1 MSEQESFL
9 QLKSEIQTLKIKD
22 EYRSKELDA
31 LMVKL
36 SDTST
41 KLNALS
47 ENIGRLLAAQDVNKM
62 TDKEFREEMKILHTR
77 IGDLQYHHFSFETT
91 EPTTHIQ
98 VELKGEKD
106 FDFCLYLKKDTPAFR
121 SNADHAVTGS
131 GNTKTISRHLTLG
144 KWFVSVECTT
154 TVKAEL
160 DGCRGFFNYSGKTS
174 VLNGAAYRIK
184 LVTAK

>member
-1 MSEQESFL
+1 MPDQESFL

-77 IGDLQYHHFSFETT
+77 IGDLQDKMNTMIDKTETRMNSDVNL
-91 EPTTHIQ
+91 I
-98 VELKGEKD
+98 
-106 FDFCLYLKKDTPAFR
+106 Y
-121 SNADHAVTGS
+121 
-131 GNTKTISRHLTLG
+131 TKLESLERWRWITI
-144 KWFVSVECTT
+144 
-154 TVKAEL
+154 
-160 DGCRGFFNYSGKTS
+160 
-174 VLNGAAYRIK
+174 GAAT
-184 LVTAK
+184 LVAWLLTHVIPKVIS

>member
-1 MSEQESFL
+1 MPEQESFL

-62 TDKEFREEMKILHTR
+62 TDKEYREEMKILHTR
-77 IGDLQYHHFSFETT
+77 IGDLQDKMNTMIDKTET
-91 EPTTHIQ
+91 
-98 VELKGEKD
+98 
-106 FDFCLYLKKDTPAFR
+106 R
-121 SNADHAVTGS
+121 M
-131 GNTKTISRHLTLG
+131 NTDINSIYTKLESLERWRWITI
-144 KWFVSVECTT
+144 
-154 TVKAEL
+154 
-160 DGCRGFFNYSGKTS
+160 
-174 VLNGAAYRIK
+174 GAATFVAWLLTHVVPKY
-184 LVTAK
+184 VN

>member
-1 MSEQESFL
+1 MPEQESIL

-77 IGDLQYHHFSFETT
+77 IGDLQDKMNTMIDKTET
-91 EPTTHIQ
+91 
-98 VELKGEKD
+98 
-106 FDFCLYLKKDTPAFR
+106 R
-121 SNADHAVTGS
+121 M
-131 GNTKTISRHLTLG
+131 NTDINLIYNKLESLERWRWITI
-144 KWFVSVECTT
+144 
-154 TVKAEL
+154 
-160 DGCRGFFNYSGKTS
+160 
-174 VLNGAAYRIK
+174 GAATFVAWLLTHVVPKY
-184 LVTAK
+184 VN

>member
-1 MSEQESFL
+1 MPEQESIL

-36 SDTST
+36 SDTSA

-77 IGDLQYHHFSFETT
+77 IGDLQDKMNTMIDKTET
-91 EPTTHIQ
+91 
-98 VELKGEKD
+98 
-106 FDFCLYLKKDTPAFR
+106 R
-121 SNADHAVTGS
+121 M
-131 GNTKTISRHLTLG
+131 NTDINLIYNKLESLERWRWITI
-144 KWFVSVECTT
+144 
-154 TVKAEL
+154 
-160 DGCRGFFNYSGKTS
+160 
-174 VLNGAAYRIK
+174 GAATFVALLLTHVVPKY
-184 LVTAK
+184 VN

>member
-62 TDKEFREEMKILHTR
+62 TDKEFREEMKILYTR
-77 IGDLQYHHFSFETT
+77 IGDLQDKMNTMIDKTET
-91 EPTTHIQ
+91 
-98 VELKGEKD
+98 
-106 FDFCLYLKKDTPAFR
+106 R
-121 SNADHAVTGS
+121 M
-131 GNTKTISRHLTLG
+131 NTDINSIYTKLESLERWRWITI
-144 KWFVSVECTT
+144 
-154 TVKAEL
+154 
-160 DGCRGFFNYSGKTS
+160 
-174 VLNGAAYRIK
+174 GAATFVAWLLTHVVPKY
-184 LVTAK
+184 VN